1 MIIIL
6 TVGLTKKI
14 LLYEIIY
21 LPETHTHS
29 KDKVEVELDLPYDA
43 SKSELK
49 NVTVIDT
56 SDVTKKL
63 I

>member
-1 MIIIL
+1 M
-6 TVGLTKKI
+6 
-14 LLYEIIY
+14 IY
-21 LPETHTHS
+21 LPETHAHS
-29 KDKVEVELDLPYDA
+29 EDKVEVELDLANYA

-56 SDVTKKL
+56 SDFTKKL